1 MSTTYREAN
10 MTRSAVTTFM
20 KQHGVTQEPS
30 DRAALRFKGLQFQPT
45 IVGSMMLV
53 PTLTQSPATFLLFSA
68 LLWLNVLVPAANPFE
83 QVYNRFVARPRGR
96 PRLTPAP
103 GPRRFAQGM
112 AAVFMLAAALTLL
125 QGWRTASYVFQGLLA
140 VAFAALLFGKF
151 CLGAYVYH
159 LLRGNVALANGTCPW
174 SDSA

>member
-1 MSTTYREAN
+1 MA
-10 MTRSAVTTFM
+10 RSAVMNFM
-20 KQHGVTQEPS
+20 KQQGFTQEAP

-45 IVGSMMLV
+45 IVGSMMLLAI
-53 PTLTQSPATFLLFSA
+53 LTQSPAIFLLFSA
-68 LLWLNVLVPAANPFE
+68 LLWLNVLVPAASPFE

-96 PRLTPAP
+96 PPLTPAP

-140 VAFAALLFGKF
+140 VAFAALLFAKF

-159 LLRGNVALANGTCPW
+159 PLKGNVASPNGTCPS
-174 SDSA
+174 SDLA

>member
-1 MSTTYREAN
+1 MA
-10 MTRSAVTTFM
+10 RSAVMNFM
-20 KQHGVTQEPS
+20 KQQGFAPEQP
-30 DRAALRFKGLQFQPT
+30 DRAALRFKGLLFQPT

-53 PTLTQSPATFLLFSA
+53 AILTQSPAIFLLFSA
-68 LLWLNVLVPAANPFE
+68 ILWLNVVAPAANPFE
-83 QVYNRFVARPRGR
+83 RFYNRFVARSRGR
-96 PRLTPAP
+96 PLLTKAP

-112 AAVFMLAAALTLL
+112 AATFMLAAGLSLL
-125 QGWRTASYVFQGLLA
+125 EGWRTASYAFQGLIA

-174 SDSA
+174 SD

>member
-1 MSTTYREAN
+1 MK
-10 MTRSAVTTFM
+10 FM
-20 KQHGVTQEPS
+20 KQQGFAQEPP

-45 IVGSMMLV
+45 VVGSMMLV
-53 PTLTQSPATFLLFSA
+53 AILTQSSVIFLLSSA

-83 QVYNRFVARPRGR
+83 NFYNRFVARRRGR
-96 PRLTPAP
+96 PPLTPAP

-112 AAVFMLAAALTLL
+112 AAVFMLAAGLALLE
-125 QGWRTASYVFQGLLA
+125 GWRTASYVFQGLLA

-159 LLRGNVALANGTCPW
+159 LLKGDTAFANGTCPW
-174 SDSA
+174 SD